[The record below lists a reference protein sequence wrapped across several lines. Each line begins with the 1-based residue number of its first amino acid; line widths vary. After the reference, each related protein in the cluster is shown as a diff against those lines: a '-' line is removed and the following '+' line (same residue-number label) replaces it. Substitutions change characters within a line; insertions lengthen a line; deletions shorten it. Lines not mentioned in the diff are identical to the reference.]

1 MNVKVRMS
9 HPLTL
14 KPATL
19 CGTRDSRRARSDC
32 SLGTYPER
40 KKKNST
46 FPSRKQQLV
55 PDVVHFLVNTWG
67 TASKMNAGEVCM
79 CSGVCAGL
87 SNQTVY
93 CAKNDGHA
101 CKSL

>member
-1 MNVKVRMS
+1 MS
-9 HPLTL
+9 INSEAGDTL
-14 KPATL
+14 WHTGFQIGQTVHLVQIQK
-19 CGTRDSRRARSDC
+19 
-32 SLGTYPER
+32 E
-40 KKKNST
+40 KKQKNST

-79 CSGVCAGL
+79 SSGVCAGL

-101 CKSL
+101 CKSLC